1 MPGAHLLPDRLDAV
15 LAVIYLIFN
24 EGYSGRVDLA
34 AEAISLGRVLA
45 TLMPDQPVLF
55 CAERAVAY
63 AARDW
68 CSAPVADRG
77 ASR

>member
-1 MPGAHLLPDRLDAV
+1 M

-45 TLMPDQPVLF
+45 TLMPDQP
-55 CAERAVAY
+55 EKRTG
-63 AARDW
+63 
-68 CSAPVADRG
+68 CSR
-77 ASR
+77 